1 MPGTRPGKQSASP
14 AIPATPGK
22 ADGQV
27 PLGEDEAPATTTAGT
42 AAPTTTAAQ
51 PQGTTTA
58 PGKAPTTITTK
69 KQTTTTADPKQ
80 AVEDP
85 NNYVEVPL
93 PKRH

>member
-1 MPGTRPGKQSASP
+1 MPGTRPGKQPAS
-14 AIPATPGK
+14 PATPGK
-22 ADGQV
+22 ADGRV

-42 AAPTTTAAQ
+42 APP
-51 PQGTTTA
+51 PQGTTTV